1 MIIWTTRDERRDDRG
16 GYNRDNRGGNERRDD
31 DRRDDRDYD
40 RRDDRDRR
48 DPDRKDDREPERS
61 NGDRDVEK
69 RGSSERYNQNFIII
83 IFLYTQP
90 LIVYYITGS
99 TKSTLEFWRQNSKSG
114 GRTLIIIHKILM
126 LVS

>member
-48 DPDRKDDREPERS
+48 DPERKDDREPERS

-69 RGSSERYNQNFIII
+69 RGSSERYNHNFIII
-83 IFLYTQP
+83 RSYIYFLKN
-90 LIVYYITGS
+90 LRLYIISINKQFYQNRFINECGRIK
-99 TKSTLEFWRQNSKSG
+99 KS
-114 GRTLIIIHKILM
+114 
-126 LVS
+126 